1 MTKLYFL
8 FLRLL
13 FCILL
18 LVYLNISAQHAI
30 YCFPTKNPNH
40 IEKIQLSLENEDYT
54 EIAEYLA
61 KKIQIDIRSRKGN
74 YSKAQTKYIIK
85 EFFNNNPLEKV
96 QLLEDKDGL
105 ATFCGLGRK
114 GNYEIK
120 IRILT
125 TDEGYNISEIYIEIP
140 N

>member
-1 MTKLYFL
+1 MA
-8 FLRLL
+8 
-13 FCILL
+13 
-18 LVYLNISAQHAI
+18 LNS
-30 YCFPTKNPNH
+30 FKTVSNN
-40 IEKIQLSLENEDYT
+40 IEKIRSSLENEDYT

-61 KKIQIDIRSRKGN
+61 EKIQIDIRNRKGN

-96 QLLEDKDGL
+96 QLLEEKDGL
-105 ATFCGLGRK
+105 ATFCGWGQK

-120 IRILT
+120 IRILI
-125 TDEGYNISEIYIEIP
+125 TDEGYKISEIRVETV